1 MAGKVT
7 VLNPLGSPP
16 KVTSKALSPRPATLD
31 GKTVYLVDV
40 RFDNSGVFMEQLQ
53 DWFSEHMPKVKTELV
68 HWREPF
74 QHDPELADEIGKKG
88 DAAVFGVG
96 L

>member
-7 VLNPLGSPP
+7 ELNPVGSPP
-16 KVTSKALSPRPATLD
+16 KVTAKALAPRPATLD

-40 RFDNSGVFMEQLQ
+40 RFDNSGVFMEQLEN
-53 DWFSEHMPKVKTELV
+53 WFSEHMPKVRTHLV
-68 HWREPF
+68 HWKEPF
-74 QHDPELADEIGKKG
+74 QHDIDLAKEIAEKG

>member
-1 MAGKVT
+1 MAGKVA

-16 KVTSKALSPRPATLD
+16 KVTSKALAPRPGTLN

-53 DWFSEHMPKVKTELV
+53 DWFTEHMPEVKTVLV
-68 HWREPF
+68 HWKEPF
-74 QHDPELADEIGKKG
+74 QHDPELADEIANKG

>member
-1 MAGKVT
+1 MAGKLT

-16 KVTSKALSPRPATLD
+16 KVTSKALAPRPMTLD
-31 GKTVYLVDV
+31 EKTVYLVDV
-40 RFDNSGVFMEQLQ
+40 RFDNSAVFMEQLQ
-53 DWFSEHMPKVKTELV
+53 NWFSEHMPKVKTELV

-74 QHDPELADEIGKKG
+74 QHDPELADEIAKKG

>member
-7 VLNPLGSPP
+7 VLSPLGSPP
-16 KVTSKALSPRPATLD
+16 KVTSKPLAPRAGKLE

-53 DWFSEHMPKVKTELV
+53 DWFSERMPGVKTELV

-74 QHDPELADEIGKKG
+74 QHDPDLAQLIREKA
-88 DAAVFGVG
+88 DAAVLGVG

>member
-16 KVTSKALSPRPATLD
+16 KVTSKALAPRPAKLD

-53 DWFSEHMPKVKTELV
+53 DWFSEHMPEVKTELV
-68 HWREPF
+68 HWKEPF
-74 QHDPELADEIGKKG
+74 KHDPELAQEISEKG